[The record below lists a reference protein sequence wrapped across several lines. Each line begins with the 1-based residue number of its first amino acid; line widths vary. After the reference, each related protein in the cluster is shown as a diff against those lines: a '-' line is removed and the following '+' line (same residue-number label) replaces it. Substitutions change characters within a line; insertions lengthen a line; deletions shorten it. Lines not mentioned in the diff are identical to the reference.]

1 MQRSAI
7 VVCGGGPARRPL
19 PPIDAALVIAA
30 DGGIEEAERL
40 ELRVD
45 LLVGDMDSAPPSAVP
60 DVEATGG
67 RVERY
72 AADKDASDLELALDA
87 AGREGVEHVL
97 VVGGEGGRFDHL
109 LGNALLLGSP
119 RWAALRI
126 DAVLGDA
133 LLHVIRGER
142 AFTGTPGE
150 VISLFA
156 LGGPAREV
164 VTHGLRWALDG
175 EDLEPGSTRGLS
187 NEFAETR
194 ASVSLGEGVLIAI
207 RPGDKT

>member
-1 MQRSAI
+1 MNLIQVMLAEGDACSAVRSSL
-7 VVCGGGPARRPL
+7 CGGGPARRPL
-19 PPIDAALVIAA
+19 PPIDATLVIAA

-72 AADKDASDLELALDA
+72 AADKDASDLELALEA
-87 AGREGVEHVL
+87 AERERVAHVL
-97 VVGGEGGRFDHL
+97 VVGGDGGRFDHL

-119 RWAALRI
+119 RWAMLRI

-133 LLHVIRGER
+133 LLHVIRGAR
-142 AFTGTPGE
+142 AFTGTPG
-150 VISLFA
+150 S
-156 LGGPAREV
+156 
-164 VTHGLRWALDG
+164 
-175 EDLEPGSTRGLS
+175 
-187 NEFAETR
+187 
-194 ASVSLGEGVLIAI
+194 
-207 RPGDKT
+207 